1 MEDAEDKKGTKP
13 SSQAEGFDEN
23 VKIFRTYRR
32 CVLCILTPRVS
43 DGSIVSTAVK
53 RQIKCTIQ

>member
-13 SSQAEGFDEN
+13 SPQAEGFDED

-32 CVLCILTPRVS
+32 CVLCVLTPRVS
-43 DGSIVSTAVK
+43 YVNVVSTAVK
-53 RQIKCTIQ
+53 RQIQCTIR